1 MGDLKTRYYDITVT
15 ATDSAGHTDSDTCR
29 VIIVPSCKYRDP
41 DCEKYDKP
49 EMPYEKDAESY
60 YYNITAV
67 EDSVA
72 LSEVLYENAQQELT
86 WKSGLKTPQAPKEIL
101 RSGKS
106 AKQSPAHIE
115 QSMGTNN
122 AGPRVTWVTPFSQDT
137 PSSTQDGTPPTSA
150 PTSKVSRLDF
160 S

>member
-1 MGDLKTRYYDITVT
+1 MGDLKTRYYTITVT
-15 ATDSAGHTDSDTCR
+15 ATDSAGNTGSDTCR
-29 VIIVPSCKYRDP
+29 VIIVPSCKSQDP
-41 DCEKYDKP
+41 GCEKYDKSD
-49 EMPYEKDAESY
+49 PYEKYADSY
-60 YYNITAV
+60 YYSIAAV